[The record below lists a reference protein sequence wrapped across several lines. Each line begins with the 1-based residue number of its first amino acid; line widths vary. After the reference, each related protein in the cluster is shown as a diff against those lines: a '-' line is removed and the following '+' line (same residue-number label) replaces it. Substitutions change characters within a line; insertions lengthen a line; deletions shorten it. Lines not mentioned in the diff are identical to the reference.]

1 MMGFTTYLRQNLGG
15 ILLYISLAILTWRI
29 HDYLH
34 LLLGMEVV
42 GFESYIGAGDPIPS
56 ILPLVFTAMV
66 ALVGAVLVARAS
78 GLLMVAG
85 YYLILFNSTVNL
97 LVLPRYLVPLG
108 GPYGLEALARLGV
121 SLPLI
126 PLLILVSRMPRLGL
140 KPSCAFW
147 LSVLT
152 LATVAG
158 GVFLGIATWIL
169 YETGFCEPLA
179 GMLSCGVAF
188 DIGAL
193 LILPPATRWALARW
207 LSD

>member
-1 MMGFTTYLRQNLGG
+1 MMGFTKYFRENLGG

-34 LLLGMEVV
+34 LLMGMEVV
-42 GFESYIGAGDPIPS
+42 GLESYIGTGD
-56 ILPLVFTAMV
+56 ILPAIFPVVFTALVAIMGA
-66 ALVGAVLVARAS
+66 ALVAKAS

-85 YYLILFNSTVNL
+85 YYLLLFNSTVNL
-97 LVLPRYLVPLG
+97 LVFPRYLVPLG
-108 GPYGLEALARLGV
+108 GPYEVEALARLGV
-121 SLPLI
+121 SPLLI
-126 PLLILVSRMPRLGL
+126 PLLIYVSRMPRLGL

-147 LSVLT
+147 LSILT
-152 LATVAG
+152 LATATG
-158 GVFLGIATWIL
+158 GVLLGIVTWTL
-169 YETGFCEPLA
+169 YEMGLCGPLA